1 MHYKLRDFLSCF
13 ILVCLLLVS
22 FLNKFF
28 FPVAKEL
35 SKDKMRKSAQNSFYG
50 VESVLS
56 NLKSEKTA
64 VNWQGLEASE
74 TRAKYLYRS
83 EER

>member
-1 MHYKLRDFLSCF
+1 
-13 ILVCLLLVS
+13 
-22 FLNKFF
+22 
-28 FPVAKEL
+28 
-35 SKDKMRKSAQNSFYG
+35 MRKSAQNSFYG

-83 EER
+83 EERWTKIFIIIFVFVCWVIKWKNLCRK

>member
-1 MHYKLRDFLSCF
+1 MHYKLRDFLS
-13 ILVCLLLVS
+13 
-22 FLNKFF
+22 FLFWIVFYWLISLTSFF